1 MKSYA
6 GVVCFVYFL
15 QMLIALGFAIYLLFE
30 LIAPGVFG
38 GAGNRHAILAEL
50 LDFAFIMV
58 VSAFAVAMH
67 SSLGPSIFPSG
78 RTPKMMEPGAPAAP
92 AAPAA

>member
-1 MKSYA
+1 
-6 GVVCFVYFL
+6 
-15 QMLIALGFAIYLLFE
+15 
-30 LIAPGVFG
+30 
-38 GAGNRHAILAEL
+38 
-50 LDFAFIMV
+50 MV

-78 RTPKMMEPGAPAAP
+78 RTPTMMEPGAPATP